1 MPATLPITEPASGG
15 RGSPPP
21 ATAQPPARKGPKKA
35 KRDHTRIALDI
46 ALTGFGIAAFTTSEM
61 LGLHVASAGIFAA
74 LLVWHGWT
82 QRALIKGL
90 WKRARKKRGPTR
102 ALFWFLTGGL
112 IVTAALTF
120 VTGFGEIGVGLA
132 AGHEAFAN
140 ASLGFAGA
148 HVLLAWRRILMLV
161 SGGRWGKRSRSAAG
175 GWRSWAPQVMGG

>member
-1 MPATLPITEPASGG
+1 MPATLPVAELSGGGRPAS
-15 RGSPPP
+15 
-21 ATAQPPARKGPKKA
+21 PPARPGPARKARKKA
-35 KRDHTRIALDI
+35 GRDYTRIALDV
-46 ALTGFGIAAFTTSEM
+46 ALTGFGIAAFITSET
-61 LGLHVASAGIFAA
+61 LGLHIASAGIFAA

-102 ALFWFLTGGL
+102 PLFWFLTGGL

-120 VTGFGEIGVGLA
+120 VTGFGEIGLGLA